1 MKKFLPL
8 ITCAIILVSCQKENE
23 KISQI
28 PFLREKFQGN
38 YGIISSYSKIPVDLN
53 NDGVEST
60 NLLTENSLILFD
72 AELLFRIPSGFDDD
86 NVFILDEIWPTEN
99 EERPRITKVLPIY
112 EIRTDGS
119 GVGYCPLINRID
131 GTFADDFQSASFKI
145 LYPDKESNTLIDI
158 NYEFLEDE
166 TIKAIATRKLY
177 TSNGWIT
184 TEIES
189 VYKRN
194 LILR

>member
-8 ITCAIILVSCQKENE
+8 IACAIILGSCQKEKE
-23 KISQI
+23 EISQI

-60 NLLTENSLILFD
+60 NLLTENSLVLFD
-72 AELLFRIPSGFDDD
+72 AELILKIPYTNGGD
-86 NVFILDEIWPTEN
+86 NEFVLDEIWPSEN
-99 EERPRITKVLPIY
+99 EERPRITDVIPVKTVRGNLI
-112 EIRTDGS
+112 
-119 GVGYCPLINRID
+119 GYTAHLNFLY
-131 GTFADDFQSASFKI
+131 GTFADDFKSASFEI
-145 LYPDKESNTLIDI
+145 LYPDDDGNTLIDFKV
-158 NYEFLEDE
+158 EFLEDE
-166 TIKAIATRKLY
+166 TIKAIAKRKLY
-177 TSNGWIT
+177 TSNGWVT

>member
-8 ITCAIILVSCQKENE
+8 IACAIILGSCQKEKE
-23 KISQI
+23 EISQI

-38 YGIISSYSKIPVDLN
+38 YGIISSYSIIPVDLN

-72 AELLFRIPSGFDDD
+72 AELLFRIPGGFDDD

-99 EERPRITKVLPIY
+99 DWRPEITEVIPMY
-112 EIRTDGS
+112 ENRTS
-119 GVGYCPLINRID
+119 GAATGYSPLINLID
-131 GTFADDFQSASFKI
+131 GTFADDFKSASFKI
-145 LYPDKESNTLIDI
+145 LYPDEDRNTLIDI
-158 NYEFLEDE
+158 DFEFLEDE
-166 TIKAIATRKLY
+166 TIKAIAKRKLY
-177 TSNGWIT
+177 TSNGWVT